1 MIGQTMSHFR
11 IVDKLGEGGMGV
23 VYRAED
29 LDLGR
34 QVALK
39 VLHTEF
45 VTDRERRQRFLRE
58 ARTAA
63 AVTHPNIA
71 TVHEIGEHEGVI
83 FIAMELVEGRTLKR
97 AIREDGHEFEE
108 CLRLALEICEGLA
121 RAHQANIIHRDL
133 KPDNVVIDNDGRVK
147 ILDFGLAKL
156 YEDPTGDPA
165 DDTSGMQTISAAV
178 TRDGRILGTVQY
190 MSPEQARGVELDARS
205 DVFSLGI
212 VMYEMITGHPP
223 FHGETITDTL
233 TAILRDDQE
242 PIARFNP
249 QVPVEFERI
258 LRRCLEKDAQD
269 RYQNATEVLADL
281 RKLKRMSDSQ
291 PVPLVSDPDLMPR
304 RRSNVP
310 WKRVAGLAAAAVLLV
325 AIGAGAAAVV
335 RKIGWLPGSPA
346 KTTSLAVLPFENLQ
360 ERDDPD
366 RLGQILQELVITDLS
381 EMDSLRVLSSQ
392 RLFDVQ
398 KQLGRVGVGTIDRD
412 IATQV
417 AKEAGAEVMLTGTL
431 SRLGSTWIITS
442 QLIDVDDGTVIKSE
456 RLDGADIYGMV
467 DDLTSVIRGDL
478 GVNQTADMAVTQRT
492 TSSLEAYQHY
502 LVGIDALNELNFGA
516 AAEHFEDAVEVD
528 PSFGKAYYKLA
539 ISRWW
544 QGSLEGYQDP
554 TRAGAPAGA
563 LKELLAGG
571 SKLSHKD
578 RLLAEAFLKLV
589 EMAPAEAEPLFAAIV
604 EEYPDEKEA
613 WYGLGEARFH
623 RTMNPAERGAA
634 LDPFERASELDPSF
648 SLAFYHIVDLYIQ
661 DKRYDEGI
669 ERVLEFIEQDPDNL
683 SWYQDWARLAVA
695 KGDAEQIDAV
705 VDESLRRIDG
715 RADQRQFLLG
725 ALRIPNFRDTERK
738 EQLLLRAQE
747 IETDAFEED
756 VLVGLGEMAVRRGD
770 YDDAEDLLLQAL
782 KLAPRDSGTLKKLFW
797 FYDVTRDYEQALR
810 HARELTDEDPDF
822 DPYYGYWAAAA
833 IKKGD
838 EQEFAAATRRLEQM
852 DEDGQ
857 AAHASVMVIGKQAL
871 DAYFR
876 VGDFVAAEQIL
887 QRGLTVEDP
896 TVRGGVFTSM
906 GWTMLHLARPEE
918 AATWFERALEAGVEP
933 EDPIVGMIETQYAL
947 GTPAE
952 AVQYAERLV
961 EGQGGMA
968 WSRSKLIEAH
978 LRSGDEAT
986 ASKLTQDALEA
997 LSDDRERRMLFHQL
1011 GRAYLALGR
1020 SSDAEEWAMKAVALT
1035 KDRDVKL
1042 DEILA
1047 WSLMNQGRSEE
1058 AAKIIDDALEVDP
1071 GFAELL
1077 LMGAFNQLAAGDAE
1091 SAERTARDL
1100 LERGPVLVGA
1110 HVALAYALGQQGR
1123 FDEAVVYAERAM
1135 AMLPDRSNRTL
1146 MSWVLIAGDIDVDRG
1161 MELASRAMGTPES
1174 YFEAAKKM
1182 SSLALAEHCLG
1193 MAYLKQG
1200 RYEEAVEQLSEASL
1214 IRPDSAL
1221 IREQLE
1227 RASAQA
1233 TR

>member
-11 IVDKLGEGGMGV
+11 IVDKIGEGGMGV

-45 VTDRERRQRFLRE
+45 VTDQERRQRFLRE

-63 AVTHPNIA
+63 SVTHPNIA

-97 AIREDGHEFEE
+97 ALREDGHEFDE
-108 CLRLALEICEGLA
+108 CLRLALEICEGLT
-121 RAHQANIIHRDL
+121 RAHQANIVHRDL
-133 KPDNVVIDNDGRVK
+133 KPENIVIDNDGRVK

-165 DDTSGMQTISAAV
+165 DDSSGMQTISAAV

-190 MSPEQARGVELDARS
+190 MSPEQARGVEVDCRS

-212 VMYEMITGHPP
+212 VLYEMITGQAP

-233 TAILRDDQE
+233 TAILRDEQE

-258 LRRCLEKDAQD
+258 LRCCLEKDPQD
-269 RYQNATEVLADL
+269 RYQNATAVLADL

-291 PVPLVSDPDLMPR
+291 PVPLVSDPGLMPR
-304 RRSNVP
+304 RRGNLP

-335 RKIGWLPGSPA
+335 HKIGWLPGGA
-346 KTTSLAVLPFENLQ
+346 ARTTSLAVLPFDNLQ
-360 ERDDPD
+360 ERDDPE

-381 EMDSLRVLSSQ
+381 EMDSLKVLSSQ

-398 KQLGRVGVGTIDRD
+398 KQLGRAGVGTIDRD

-417 AKEAGAEVMLTGTL
+417 AEEAGAEVMLTGTL
-431 SRLGSTWIITS
+431 SRLGSTWILTY

-467 DDLTSVIRGDL
+467 DDLTTVIRGDL
-478 GVNQTADMAVTQRT
+478 GVDQTVDVAVTQRT
-492 TSSLEAYQHY
+492 TSSLEAYQRY
-502 LVGIDALNELNFGA
+502 LTGVDELNELNFGA

-544 QGSLEGYQDP
+544 QSSLEGYQDP
-554 TRAGAPAGA
+554 IRAGAPANA
-563 LKELLAGG
+563 LKDLLGG
-571 SKLSHKD
+571 ETKLSRKD

-589 EMAPAEAEPLFAAIV
+589 EMTPAEAEPLFAAIV

-623 RTMNPAERGAA
+623 RTTSPDERGAA
-634 LDPFERASELDPSF
+634 LQPFERARALDPSF

-695 KGDAEQIDAV
+695 KGDTEQIDAV
-705 VDESLRRIDG
+705 LDESLRRIDG
-715 RADQRQFLLG
+715 REDQRQFLLG
-725 ALRIPNFRDTERK
+725 AYKIPNFQDNERK
-738 EQLLLRAQE
+738 QQWLLRAQE
-747 IETDAFEED
+747 IETDAFEEQ
-756 VLVGLGEMAVRRGD
+756 VLVGLGEQAVRRGD
-770 YDDAEDLLLQAL
+770 YDEAEDLLLKAL
-782 KLAPRDSGTLKKLFW
+782 ELAPHDLDALNKLFW
-797 FYDVTRDYEQALR
+797 LYDVSRDYEQALR
-810 HARELTDEDPDF
+810 QARELTQEDPDF
-822 DPYYGYWAAAA
+822 APYYGYWVAAA

-838 EQEFAAATRRLEQM
+838 EKEIKAAMSPLEQM
-852 DEDGQ
+852 DSDG
-857 AAHASVMVIGKQAL
+857 SVFDSSMIAIGKRSV

-876 VGDFVAAEQIL
+876 VGDFVRAEQLL
-887 QRGLTVEDP
+887 QRGLSIEDP
-896 TVRGGVFTSM
+896 IQQGGVFTSM
-906 GWTMLHLARPEE
+906 GRAMLKLARPEE
-918 AATWFERALEAGVEP
+918 AATWFERALETGVEP
-933 EDPIVGMIETQYAL
+933 EDPIVGLIEANYAL
-947 GTPAE
+947 GTPAD
-952 AVQYAERLV
+952 AIQHAERLV
-961 EGQGGMA
+961 KMHGAMS
-968 WSRSKLIEAH
+968 WSRSKLIETH
-978 LRSGDEAT
+978 LRAGDEA
-986 ASKLTQDALEA
+986 AVEKLTEDALEA
-997 LSDDRERRMLFHQL
+997 LKDERERRMLFRELARSYQ
-1011 GRAYLALGR
+1011 ALGR
-1020 SSDAEEWAMKAVALT
+1020 SPEAEAWAMKALELT
-1035 KDRDVKL
+1035 KEHDLKL

-1047 WSLMNQGRSEE
+1047 WSLMTQGRPEE
-1058 AAKIIDDALEVDP
+1058 AAKVIEAGLDTNP
-1071 GFAELL
+1071 GSAELIL
-1077 LMGAFNQLAAGDAE
+1077 IGAFNQLAAGNAK
-1091 SAERTARDL
+1091 SAEASAQDL
-1100 LERGPVLVGA
+1100 LDRGPVLADA
-1110 HVALAYALGQQGR
+1110 HAVMAYALGQQGR
-1123 FDEAVVYAERAM
+1123 FGEAVDHAERAM
-1135 AMLPDRSNRTL
+1135 AMTPDRSNRTL
-1146 MSWVLIAGDIDVDRG
+1146 MSWVLVAGDIDVDRG
-1161 MELASRAMGTPES
+1161 MELAVQAMETPES
-1174 YFEAAKKM
+1174 YFEAAKEM

-1193 MAYLKQG
+1193 VAYLKQG
-1200 RYEEAVEQLSEASL
+1200 RYEEAVEQLSEASR
-1214 IRPDSAL
+1214 IRPDSAI

-1227 RASAQA
+1227 QA
-1233 TR
+1233 NAHSVR

>member
-11 IVDKLGEGGMGV
+11 IVDKIGEGGMGV

-45 VTDRERRQRFLRE
+45 VTDEERRQRFLRE

-63 AVTHPNIA
+63 SVTHPNIA

-97 AIREDGHEFEE
+97 AIREDSHDFEE
-108 CLRLALEICEGLA
+108 CLRLGLEICEGLTS
-121 RAHQANIIHRDL
+121 AHQANIVHRDL
-133 KPDNVVIDNDGRVK
+133 KPENVVIDNEGRVK

-156 YEDPTGDPA
+156 YEDPTGDPS
-165 DDTSGMQTISAAV
+165 DDSSGLQTISAAV

-190 MSPEQARGVELDARS
+190 MSPEQARGVEIDARS

-212 VMYEMITGHPP
+212 VLYEMITGQAP

-233 TAILRDDQE
+233 TAILRDEQE

-258 LRRCLEKDAQD
+258 LRRCLEKAPQD
-269 RYQNATEVLADL
+269 RYQTATEVLADL

-291 PVPLVSDPDLMPR
+291 PVPLVSDPGLAPR
-304 RRSNVP
+304 RLGRGA
-310 WKRVAGLAAAAVLLV
+310 WKRVAGFAAAAVLLV

-335 RKIGWLPGSPA
+335 RKMGWTGGGRTQ
-346 KTTSLAVLPFENLQ
+346 TTSLAVLPFENLQ

-381 EMDSLRVLSSQ
+381 ELESLKVLSSQ

-398 KQLGRVGVGTIDRD
+398 KQLGRTGVATIDRD

-417 AKEAGAEVMLTGTL
+417 AVEAGAEVMLTGTL
-431 SRLGSTWIITS
+431 SRLGSTWILTC

-467 DDLTSVIRGDL
+467 DDLTMVVRGDL
-478 GVNQTADMAVTQRT
+478 GVGQTVDMAVTQRT

-502 LVGIDALNELNFGA
+502 LAGVDALNELNFAA

-528 PSFGKAYYKLA
+528 PTFGKANYKLA

-544 QGSLEGYQDP
+544 QASLDGYQDR
-554 TRAGAPAGA
+554 TGATAPAAA
-563 LKELLAGG
+563 LKTLLSGET
-571 SKLSHKD
+571 KLSRKD

-589 EMAPAEAEPLFAAIV
+589 EMAPTEAEPLFAAIV

-623 RTMNPAERGAA
+623 STVNPAERSAA
-634 LDPFERASELDPSF
+634 LEPFENARELDPSF
-648 SLAFYHIVDLYIQ
+648 SLAFYHIVDLYIA

-695 KGDAEQIDAV
+695 KGDDEQIDVV

-725 ALRIPNFRDTERK
+725 AYKTPRFNDTERK
-738 EQLLLRAQE
+738 QQILLRAQE
-747 IETDAFEED
+747 IETDAFEEQ
-756 VLVGLGEMAVRRGD
+756 VLGGLGEIAALRGD
-770 YDDAEDLLLQAL
+770 YDAAEDYLLQAL
-782 KLAPRDSGTLKKLFW
+782 KVAPRDTGTLNKLFW
-797 FYDVTRDYEQALR
+797 YYEMSRKYDQAVLR
-810 HARELTDEDPDF
+810 AKKLVSEDPDYEA
-822 DPYYGYWAAAA
+822 YYGYWAANA
-833 IKKGD
+833 IKLGD
-838 EQEFAAATRRLEQM
+838 K
-852 DEDGQ
+852 DGI
-857 AAHASVMVIGKQAL
+857 AEALAPMEKMSGDASLMSVGKRTM

-876 VGDFVAAEQIL
+876 VGDFVRAEELLKQ
-887 QRGLTVEDP
+887 GLTIEDRRS
-896 TVRGGVFTSM
+896 RGGVFNSM
-906 GWTMLHLARPEE
+906 GWATLQLARPDE
-918 AATWFERALEAGVEP
+918 AVSWFEQALEIGVEP
-933 EDPIVGMIETQYAL
+933 EDPIIGLIEASYAR
-947 GTPAE
+947 GAPTD
-952 AVQYAERLV
+952 AVTYAERLV
-961 EGQGGMA
+961 ELHGAMA

-978 LRSGDEAT
+978 LRAGDETTVA
-986 ASKLTQDALEA
+986 KLTDAA
-997 LSDDRERRMLFHQL
+997 LKELSEKPERALFFRELA
-1011 GRAYLALGR
+1011 RAYLAIGR
-1020 SSDAEEWAMKAVALT
+1020 SADAEKWARKSLELT
-1035 KDRDVKL
+1035 DERDLKL

-1047 WSLMNQGRSEE
+1047 WSLMNQNRSEE
-1058 AAKIIDDALEVDP
+1058 AATVLAGGLKHRP
-1071 GFAELL
+1071 GSAELL
-1077 LMGAFNQLAAGDAE
+1077 LMGAFNQLAEGDAE
-1091 SAERTARDL
+1091 AAERTAADL
-1100 LERGPVLVGA
+1100 LERGPVLADA
-1110 HVALAYALGQQGR
+1110 HVAMAYALGQQGR
-1123 FDEAVVYAERAM
+1123 FDEALPYAERAV
-1135 AMLPDRSNRTL
+1135 AMCPDRSNRTL
-1146 MSWVLIAGDIDVDRG
+1146 KSWVLIAGDIDLDRG
-1161 MELASRAMGTPES
+1161 MELAALAMETPES
-1174 YFEAAKKM
+1174 YFEAAKEM
-1182 SSLALAEHCLG
+1182 SSMALPEQCLG
-1193 MAYLKQG
+1193 VAYLKQG
-1200 RYEEAVEQLSEASL
+1200 RYEEAVKQLSEASR

-1221 IREQLE
+1221 IREQLQQANA
-1227 RASAQA
+1227 RA